1 MDTGGPMEPSEVE
14 RRAASFEAVHPEDYY
29 QRFIAQGIRPDG
41 RTLGG
46 CRALSVSAGHVST
59 AVGSALAR
67 CGRTS
72 AVAAVTLQV
81 GTPLEATPGCG
92 DIDVQVHLGPL
103 CDAGRFA
110 VGRPP
115 AEAVALGALLKRV
128 LCGSGGAFDTEQLGI
143 TRGRSAWQL
152 HLDVVVLGHDGAVA
166 DVAMAAACAALHDTK
181 LPELAAAGGGGG
193 ADGGDAAGR
202 PDADAAAMDDLAPAA
217 GAALAQRAQ
226 DDLFSSMAGGA
237 EGEEGAHAVRVVA
250 GGAQTRLALRA
261 LPVALTVAVVR
272 QAAEGESAAAADAG
286 ATAASGGGGG
296 ALRLV
301 ADPSAQE
308 ESLAVGLM
316 TVVRDG
322 AGGAADGA
330 LLSVSLPGSAAL
342 APEALKMGMDMCGT
356 RAAAVGALLEQRKR
370 EINE

>member
-1 MDTGGPMEPSEVE
+1 MESSAVE

-41 RTLGG
+41 RALGG

-81 GTPLEATPGCG
+81 GTPLEATPECG

-152 HLDVVVLGHDGAVA
+152 HLDVMVLGHDGAVA
-166 DVAMAAACAALHDTK
+166 DVAMAAACAALLDTT
-181 LPELAAAGGGGG
+181 LPELAAGGGGG
-193 ADGGDAAGR
+193 ADGDAAG
-202 PDADAAAMDDLAPAA
+202 PGGADAAAMNDAPVA
-217 GAALAQRAQ
+217 GAALGQRAQ
-226 DDLFSSMAGGA
+226 DDLFSSMAGGGA
-237 EGEEGAHAVRVVA
+237 EGEEGVRPVRVVA

-342 APEALKMGMDMCGT
+342 APEALKVGMEMCGT